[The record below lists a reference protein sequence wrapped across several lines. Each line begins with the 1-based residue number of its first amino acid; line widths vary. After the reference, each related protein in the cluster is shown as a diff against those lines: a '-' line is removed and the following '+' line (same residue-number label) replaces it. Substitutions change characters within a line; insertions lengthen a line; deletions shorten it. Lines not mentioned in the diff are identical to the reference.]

1 MKDDKNVSKDI
12 YQRFLNDVVT
22 MVQNHRAVAVQSVQ
36 AINNQLYWNIGE
48 LILKM
53 QREHGWGK
61 SIVEKLSN
69 DLQHQIGEGVSW
81 SPRNL
86 WFMRQLVTEYSNLNH
101 LSSERENNNNL
112 NLKQLVS
119 EVPWMH
125 NILILQK
132 VKDINARI
140 FYLQS
145 TVRNRYSRAVLLHQI
160 KADVYQNHL
169 LNPTQH
175 NFKIELPEHLQ
186 EQTWESIKSVYSL
199 DFLDI
204 SKPVSKRDLKKIM
217 VEKVKRLMMEL
228 GYGFCFIGNQ
238 YRLTLGKKDYFIDLL
253 FYHRILKCMVAV
265 ERKVSEFEPEFVG
278 KLDFYL
284 ELADEQLKQPDDKP
298 SIGILLVPYK
308 DTLEVEYALK
318 TASKPIWV
326 AEYKL
331 SKKLPREL
339 KEKLPSAED
348 FKQIDF
354 SKNIENITKGEAKLG
369 EVRRRLFFGMR
380 KAIDKSKRKN
390 DGFYSVLSGK
400 SIISKTYY
408 NQIN

>member
-1 MKDDKNVSKDI
+1 MSDNVIMKDDKNVSKNV

-36 AINNQLYWNIGE
+36 SINNQLYWNIGE

-86 WFMRQLVTEYSNLNH
+86 WFMRQLVTEYSNLNQ
-101 LSSERENNNNL
+101 LGSERKNNNNL
-112 NLKQLVS
+112 NLKQPASDLINNNISNLKQLVS

-145 TVRNRYSRAVLLHQI
+145 AV
-160 KADVYQNHL
+160 
-169 LNPTQH
+169 
-175 NFKIELPEHLQ
+175 
-186 EQTWESIKSVYSL
+186 
-199 DFLDI
+199 
-204 SKPVSKRDLKKIM
+204 
-217 VEKVKRLMMEL
+217 
-228 GYGFCFIGNQ
+228 
-238 YRLTLGKKDYFIDLL
+238 
-253 FYHRILKCMVAV
+253 
-265 ERKVSEFEPEFVG
+265 
-278 KLDFYL
+278 
-284 ELADEQLKQPDDKP
+284 KP
-298 SIGILLVPYK
+298 S
-308 DTLEVEYALK
+308 
-318 TASKPIWV
+318 
-326 AEYKL
+326 
-331 SKKLPREL
+331 
-339 KEKLPSAED
+339 
-348 FKQIDF
+348 
-354 SKNIENITKGEAKLG
+354 
-369 EVRRRLFFGMR
+369 
-380 KAIDKSKRKN
+380 DKSKRKN

-408 NQIN
+408 KQIN

>member
-1 MKDDKNVSKDI
+1 MKENKSISKEA
-12 YQRFLNDVVT
+12 YQRFLKDVVM
-22 MVQNHRAVAVQSVQ
+22 MVQSHRAAAVQQVQ
-36 AINNQLYWNIGE
+36 SINNQLYWNIGE

-53 QREHGWGK
+53 QQQHGWGK

-69 DLQHQIGEGVSW
+69 DLQHQIGKGVSW

-86 WFMRQLVTEYSNLNH
+86 WFMRQLVTEYSNLKQIG
-101 LSSERENNNNL
+101 SELNISNNL
-112 NLKQLVS
+112 NLKQPDSDLKNEDSLDIKQLVS
-119 EVPWMH
+119 KVPWMH

-140 FYLQS
+140 YYLQS
-145 TVRNRYSRAVLLHQI
+145 TLRNRYSRSVLLHQI
-160 KADVYQNHL
+160 KADAYQNQL

-175 NFKIELPEHLQ
+175 NFTNILPEHLQ
-186 EQTWESIKSVYSL
+186 EQTRESIKSVYSL

-204 SKPVSKRDLKKIM
+204 KKPVTERELEEIM

-238 YRLTLGKKDYFIDLL
+238 YQLKLGEKDYFVDLL
-253 FYHRILKCMVAV
+253 FYHRILKCIIAV
-265 ERKVSEFEPEFVG
+265 ELKVSEFEPEFVG

-284 ELADEQLKQPDDKP
+284 ELIDEQLKQPDDKP
-298 SIGILLVPYK
+298 SIGILLVPHK

-318 TASKPIWV
+318 TASKPIGV

-331 SKKLPREL
+331 SKRLPEEF
-339 KEKLPSAED
+339 KGKLPSVED

-354 SKNIENITKGEAKLG
+354 SGIAK
-369 EVRRRLFFGMR
+369 E
-380 KAIDKSKRKN
+380 KE
-390 DGFYSVLSGK
+390 
-400 SIISKTYY
+400 
-408 NQIN
+408 

>member
-1 MKDDKNVSKDI
+1 MKENKSISKEA
-12 YQRFLNDVVT
+12 YQRFLKDVVI
-22 MVQNHRAVAVQSVQ
+22 MVQSHRAAAVQRVQ
-36 AINNQLYWNIGE
+36 SINNQLYWNIGE

-53 QREHGWGK
+53 QQQHGWGK

-69 DLQHQIGEGVSW
+69 DLQHQIGKGVSW

-86 WFMRQLVTEYSNLNH
+86 WFMRQLVTEYSNLKQIG
-101 LSSERENNNNL
+101 SELNITNNL
-112 NLKQLVS
+112 NLKQPDSDLENDDSLDIKQLVS
-119 EVPWMH
+119 RVPWMH

-140 FYLQS
+140 YYLHS
-145 TVRNRYSRAVLLHQI
+145 TLRNRYSRSVLLHQI
-160 KADVYQNHL
+160 KADAYQNQL

-175 NFKIELPEHLQ
+175 NFTNILPEHLQ
-186 EQTWESIKSVYSL
+186 EQTRESIKSVYSL

-204 SKPVSKRDLKKIM
+204 KNPVTERELEEIM

-238 YRLTLGKKDYFIDLL
+238 YQLTLGEKDYFVDLL
-253 FYHRILKCMVAV
+253 FYHRILKCIIAV
-265 ERKVSEFEPEFVG
+265 ELKVSEFEPEFVG

-284 ELADEQLKQPDDKP
+284 ALIDEQLKQPDDKP
-298 SIGILLVPYK
+298 SIGILLVPHK

-318 TASKPIWV
+318 TASKPIGV

-331 SKKLPREL
+331 SKKLPKEL
-339 KEKLPSAED
+339 KGKLPSIED

-354 SKNIENITKGEAKLG
+354 SGIAK
-369 EVRRRLFFGMR
+369 
-380 KAIDKSKRKN
+380 DKE
-390 DGFYSVLSGK
+390 
-400 SIISKTYY
+400 
-408 NQIN
+408 